1 MENIEDN
8 VMDSNQNYSVK
19 TVIEDTVDAEEMS
32 KYAFM
37 IQKLFAAIFKRAKVS
52 KTDQEAVFGKLE
64 EEITGRP
71 FKVAIIGQSGV
82 GKSSTLNAVFGLN
95 LPVSDIK
102 EGTTDIIEKVFPMRD
117 GFNLSIYDM
126 PGLLQSR
133 KRDKVYEEM
142 YREILPQCDVIVYVI
157 KANTRNIGDDC
168 KILKEVVLPIC
179 NANSIKDNLIIAVNK
194 VDIIGESINPDDP
207 DLQWDEFEN
216 RPTEKLWECI
226 KKKRADIFEKLISEG
241 LVLLKEF
248 EGSKTTFTPEQVVFY
263 SANYEYNLGEVLKA
277 ITKAGKRGWIWTMTV
292 GLDKYLKN
300 Q

>member
-1 MENIEDN
+1 MEKNKDNIL
-8 VMDSNQNYSVK
+8 DSNPNYSVK
-19 TVIEDTVDAEEMS
+19 TVVEEIADAEEIS
-32 KYAFM
+32 NYTFM
-37 IQKLFAAIFKRAKVS
+37 IQKLFAAIFKKAKVS
-52 KTDQEAVFGKLE
+52 KQDQEDVFGKLE
-64 EEITGRP
+64 DEITGRP

-102 EGTTDIIEKVFPMRD
+102 EGTTDIIEKIFPMRD

-168 KILKEVVLPIC
+168 KILIEVVLPIC

-226 KKKRADIFEKLISEG
+226 KKKRCDIFEKLISEG

-263 SANYEYNLGEVLKA
+263 SANYEYNLGEFLKA
-277 ITKAGKRGWIWTMTV
+277 ITRAGKRGWIWTTTI
-292 GLDKYLKN
+292 GLDKFLSK
-300 Q
+300 